1 MRIILLEDINTL
13 GYKDE
18 VVEVKPGYG
27 RNFLIPQKKAILA
40 TPGNIKATEER
51 KKQQAN
57 KYAKMIE
64 DYKAIASKV
73 EAGSVKLS
81 AKTGETGKIFGNITS
96 VQISDA
102 IKEQMNLE
110 VDRRKIRILDDVKTT
125 GAYSAEVE
133 LHREVKA
140 TLKFEV
146 AGV

>member
-27 RNFLIPQKKAILA
+27 RNYLIPQKKAILA

-51 KKQQAN
+51 RKQQAN
-57 KYAKMIE
+57 KYAKMLE
-64 DYKAIASKV
+64 DHKAIAAKV
-73 EAGSVKLS
+73 EAGSVKIT
-81 AKTGETGKIFGNITS
+81 AKTGATGKIFGNVTS
-96 VQISDA
+96 VQLSDA
-102 IKEQMNLE
+102 MKAQMNLD
-110 VDRRKIRILDDVKTT
+110 VDRRKVRILDEVKTT
-125 GAYSAEVE
+125 GTFSAEVE

-146 AGV
+146 VGE